1 MVCHALMKITLFF
14 CAGAILYK
22 GGREYVYELRGVG
35 RAMPVTMT
43 CFTLAGLGLVGVPPF
58 AGFVS
63 KFMLGSAAAEAGGLG
78 MLGVACLIISAFF
91 TLFYMVL
98 IIGAAWFPA
107 EGREDSHWNTHC
119 DPNWNMKL
127 PLIAIT
133 AMSMVLGLWS
143 GPLIQVFNRIA
154 AGGM

>member
-22 GGREYVYELRGVG
+22 GDGNMCMNCGGVG

-43 CFTLAGLGLVGVPPF
+43 CFTLAGLGLVGVPLF

-78 MLGVACLIISAFF
+78 MLGVACLIISAFLLCF
-91 TLFYMVL
+91 
-98 IIGAAWFPA
+98 IW
-107 EGREDSHWNTHC
+107 C
-119 DPNWNMKL
+119 
-127 PLIAIT
+127 
-133 AMSMVLGLWS
+133 
-143 GPLIQVFNRIA
+143 
-154 AGGM
+154 

>member
-1 MVCHALMKITLFF
+1 
-14 CAGAILYK
+14 
-22 GGREYVYELRGVG
+22 
-35 RAMPVTMT
+35 
-43 CFTLAGLGLVGVPPF
+43 
-58 AGFVS
+58 
-63 KFMLGSAAAEAGGLG
+63 
-78 MLGVACLIISAFF
+78 MLGVVSLIISAFF

-107 EGREDSHWNTHC
+107 EGREDPHWNTQC

>member
-1 MVCHALMKITLFF
+1 MR
-14 CAGAILYK
+14 
-22 GGREYVYELRGVG
+22 GGG
-35 RAMPVTMT
+35 MPDYIRPFLL
-43 CFTLAGLGLVGVPPF
+43 CFIWYSSV
-58 AGFVS
+58 
-63 KFMLGSAAAEAGGLG
+63 
-78 MLGVACLIISAFF
+78 
-91 TLFYMVL
+91 
-98 IIGAAWFPA
+98 GAAWFPA